1 MWHPPPCHSA
11 AYIKKI
17 FHHRQLDHQSS
28 IFSKT
33 AVIQTYVTQMKKNI
47 EIENWSDSFI
57 KQEKHYHPPNSL
69 PGVPECTSVAEK
81 AGGKGK

>member
-1 MWHPPPCHSA
+1 
-11 AYIKKI
+11 
-17 FHHRQLDHQSS
+17 
-28 IFSKT
+28 
-33 AVIQTYVTQMKKNI
+33 MKKNI